1 MKSSHREGHKK
12 KPPSRKSKQKQ
23 SLEIRRDVSLLLN
36 SEEAKISAKG
46 IVSGAVV
53 LASLGVAV
61 DALSA
66 HCNWHNS
73 AAPHVNYA
81 PHYNVDTG
89 HTSAAPH
96 SDAYPHVSVAP
107 HNDFATPHTN
117 THASVNE
124 SVTKGTFH
132 NNVADGYGKHSANVA
147 HNNNPNTHAN
157 TSGHTSNAPHYNYGA
172 HSSAAPHFNVG
183 HHGSVA
189 PHYSL
194 TPHHSSHGSHGS
206 HGQW

>member
-1 MKSSHREGHKK
+1 MKK
-12 KPPSRKSKQKQ
+12 KTRGNKTEERNVRETRNKKA
-23 SLEIRRDVSLLLN
+23 LEIRRDISFLLN
-36 SEEAKISAKG
+36 SEEAKISGRG
-46 IVSGAVV
+46 IISGAVI
-53 LASLGVAV
+53 LASLGVAAE
-61 DALSA
+61 ALGHAS
-66 HCNWHNS
+66 WHNS
-73 AAPHVNYA
+73 SAPHVNYA
-81 PHYNVDTG
+81 PHYNVGIT

-124 SVTKGTFH
+124 AVTKGTLH
-132 NNVADGYGKHSANVA
+132 NNAADGYGKHTANVG

-157 TSGHTSNAPHYNYGA
+157 TSAHTSNAPHYNYWA
-172 HSSAAPHFNVG
+172 HSSAVPHYNAG

>member
-1 MKSSHREGHKK
+1 MKKRPRGEQI
-12 KPPSRKSKQKQ
+12 QKQ
-23 SLEIRRDVSLLLN
+23 APRKMENKRGLEIRRDVSLLLN
-36 SEEAKISAKG
+36 SEEAKISARG
-46 IVSGAVV
+46 IISGAVA
-53 LASLGVAV
+53 LTCLGIAAEALGHAS
-61 DALSA
+61 
-66 HCNWHNS
+66 WHNS

-81 PHYNVDTG
+81 THYNVDVG

-96 SDAYPHVSVAP
+96 SSVNPHVSVAP

-117 THASVNE
+117 THANVNE
-124 SVTKGTFH
+124 AVTKGTFH
-132 NNVADGYGKHSANVA
+132 NNVADGYGKHTANVA

-172 HSSAAPHFNVG
+172 HANAAPHFNAG

-194 TPHHSSHGSHGS
+194 TPHHSAHGSHGS